1 MRKYFSF
8 ILLFLTYGA
17 CSQRPV
23 VDLTLAD
30 VALKAAQKVRADSLA
45 PDQYRQAE
53 NFYLRAKKDFAE
65 GYFDSCKKYANQAR
79 LLAEQA
85 EYHSLLKQ
93 NQVKTK
99 TGISEEGRAP
109 LPAGVPSYSNGG
121 QAPPPPGTQDYQNN
135 PNSYPAPEGPE

>member
-1 MRKYFSF
+1 MRKIF
-8 ILLFLTYGA
+8 FLIFLINLGA
-17 CSQRPV
+17 CTQRPV

-65 GYFDSCKKYANQAR
+65 GYYDSCKKFANEAR

-85 EYHSLLKQ
+85 EYRALLKQ
-93 NQVKTK
+93 NQVKK
-99 TGISEEGRAP
+99 PSSPAEEVR
-109 LPAGVPSYSNGG
+109 
-121 QAPPPPGTQDYQNN
+121 PPPGAQPYEG
-135 PNSYPAPEGPE
+135 SYPGGPAYPGSEGPE

>member
-1 MRKYFSF
+1 MRKLLSYSL
-8 ILLFLTYGA
+8 ILLTYGA
-17 CSQRPV
+17 CTQRPV

-65 GYFDSCKKYANQAR
+65 GYYDSCKKYSNQAR

-85 EYHSLLKQ
+85 EYRSLLKQ
-93 NQVKTK
+93 NQVRTK
-99 TGISEEGRAP
+99 TGDSDDSRLRAQP
-109 LPAGVPSYSNGG
+109 EM
-121 QAPPPPGTQDYQNN
+121 QAPGGVQDFQGSSGGSAYPG
-135 PNSYPAPEGPE
+135 PEGPE